1 MLHMKYGRKLIQF
14 LSLMLQMFQCRDP
27 FPDAELVHMRNLF
40 CEYMYDLILKLS
52 QDNN

>member
-14 LSLMLQMFQCRDP
+14 LSLMLQMFQCRGP

-40 CEYMYDLILKLS
+40 CEYLYGLPDLT